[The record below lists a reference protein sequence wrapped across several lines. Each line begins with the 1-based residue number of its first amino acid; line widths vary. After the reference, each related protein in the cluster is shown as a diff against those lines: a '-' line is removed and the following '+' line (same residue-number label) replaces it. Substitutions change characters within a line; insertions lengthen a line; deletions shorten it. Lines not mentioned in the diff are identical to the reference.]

1 MTINMKTNYESILI
15 HPILVDKTSIST
27 FTFPE
32 DSIHN
37 SEIETK
43 NLMIKLKVAA
53 SLGAMKKKC
62 KIFFEDS
69 IELKVVETTVWSI
82 SEENVMLKA
91 GISIPLKRI
100 LHVTI

>member
-1 MTINMKTNYESILI
+1 MTTNMKTNYESILI
-15 HPILVDKTSIST
+15 DPILVDKTSIST

-53 SLGAMKKKC
+53 SLGAMKK
-62 KIFFEDS
+62 
-69 IELKVVETTVWSI
+69 
-82 SEENVMLKA
+82 NVKYF
-91 GISIPLKRI
+91 SRI
-100 LHVTI
+100 QSN

>member
-1 MTINMKTNYESILI
+1 MTTNMKTNYESILI
-15 HPILVDKTSIST
+15 DPILVDKTSIST